1 MLLELDCPVAWE
13 VSMSSLL
20 DNPPAPP
27 PYSEMYGPGCC
38 AGAGSLRCMAPPQTL
53 DQLGSRGD
61 LSVVMLLSL
70 LLLDLQSKSRAE
82 NTLGEHK

>member
-1 MLLELDCPVAWE
+1 MPGCEQSDIL
-13 VSMSSLL
+13 SS
-20 DNPPAPP
+20 PAQLAGA
-27 PYSEMYGPGCC
+27 YSEVDAPGGR
-38 AGAGSLRCMAPPQTL
+38 AATGRLSSVTPPQTL
-53 DQLGSRGD
+53 DQLGSGRD